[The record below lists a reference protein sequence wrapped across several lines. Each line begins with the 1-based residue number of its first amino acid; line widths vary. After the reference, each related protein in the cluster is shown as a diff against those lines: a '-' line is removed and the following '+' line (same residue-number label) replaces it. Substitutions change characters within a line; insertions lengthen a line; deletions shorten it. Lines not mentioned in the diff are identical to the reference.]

1 MKKKY
6 SKPIAV
12 IESFQL
18 DTGIAACS
26 DGGDNAVVINKNQLD
41 CEFDAGGMIYFT
53 KGNDDC
59 NYDAVSPG
67 DFSDKEC
74 YHGYNNGLGLIFIA
88 S

>member
-41 CEFDAGGMIYFT
+41 CEFDAGGMIFFT

-67 DFSDKEC
+67 DFDDKEC

>member
-26 DGGDNAVVINKNQLD
+26 DGGENAVVINKNQLD

-67 DFSDKEC
+67 DFGDKEC
-74 YHGYNNGLGLIFIA
+74 YHGYNNDLGLIFIA